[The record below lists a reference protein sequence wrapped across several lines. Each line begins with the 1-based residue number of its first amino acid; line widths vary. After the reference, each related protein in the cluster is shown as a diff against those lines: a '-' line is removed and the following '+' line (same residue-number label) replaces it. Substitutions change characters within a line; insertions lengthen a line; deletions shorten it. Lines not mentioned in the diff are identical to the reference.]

1 MSLFE
6 ICQWIENTPSSIA
19 LRESLWLFPIV
30 ESAHVLGL
38 AFSVGTVIWFDLR
51 LLGVSLRRYSVSE
64 TFKYFKPWMIAG
76 FVLMT
81 ITGAFLFWA
90 HALQCYNSSFF
101 RIKLVLLVL
110 AGLNPFV
117 FHLTIDRS
125 RAEWDKAPVP
135 PLQARIAGLMS
146 LVLWLS
152 VVAVGRL
159 MAYTL

>member
-1 MSLFE
+1 M
-6 ICQWIENTPSSIA
+6 
-19 LRESLWLFPIV
+19 FPIV

-38 AFSVGTVIWFDLR
+38 AFSVGTVVWFDLR
-51 LLGVSLRRYSVSE
+51 LLGISMGMYSVSE
-64 TFKYFKPWMIAG
+64 TWEYLKPWMLAG
-76 FVLMT
+76 FVLMM
-81 ITGAFLFWA
+81 ITGGFLFWA

-101 RIKLVLLVL
+101 RIKLVLLLL
-110 AGLNPFV
+110 AGLNPSV

-135 PLQARIAGLMS
+135 PLQARIAGFMS